1 MDLNRLFRYAVVAAG
16 LSASLVMVPLVPAQA
31 TPASPGHSTTFAG
44 YQDPTTTTKATASD
58 SFVAPTLT
66 CPSSSEQ
73 SGLPIGAGMV
83 TSSTWDSGAVLVF
96 GCNGT
101 TPAYE
106 AAFFVNGRLIAAHFI
121 PNAGDVLHA
130 SAAESA
136 TSTRLVLKDVTQ
148 GISDTKARASGAA
161 VLPVVGAFSLSG
173 NLSGTPIPNFGK
185 VRISGAKLDGSTPQA
200 SSAVAYDLYSSTS
213 QLQIATS
220 ALSPRGNA
228 FSVTFKHS

>member
-1 MDLNRLFRYAVVAAG
+1 MMNSPSCHRNQTGLGWALATGRRCDTAVMHSDTQIVWARRAGGGDMDLNRLFRYAVVAAG

-73 SGLPIGAGMV
+73 SGVPIGAGMV

-130 SAAESA
+130 
-136 TSTRLVLKDVTQ
+136 
-148 GISDTKARASGAA
+148 
-161 VLPVVGAFSLSG
+161 
-173 NLSGTPIPNFGK
+173 
-185 VRISGAKLDGSTPQA
+185 
-200 SSAVAYDLYSSTS
+200 
-213 QLQIATS
+213 
-220 ALSPRGNA
+220 
-228 FSVTFKHS
+228 